1 MEMEILHPYT
11 LMLREDDVLHVSF
24 DAPAYVTLVLDRK
37 NVHTTN
43 RVLGFLAGKEDM
55 DAKSAALA
63 AWRTRERGKSRALH
77 LKLVSPGAKD
87 ARPIVIQAEWWDAVL
102 RAPICRSLHFDGTRR
117 TYIHDVLALVPRKH
131 AIECVTFEGVP
142 PAMCLASAPK
152 LRELGVPHLA
162 FVRCGITTV
171 AHLGALLA
179 EEYPDVR
186 ALTLREDEDD
196 GAPVDLPAVLGQLIA
211 YFDEH
216 FCLAGSKDAE
226 LALLDAELRVD
237 IVCRTAAAS
246 DEAFLLPHNL
256 HVTINGVAQDNVD
269 ADAAAP
275 APTNPLD
282 GTLRHSRRRRES
294 SDADDD
300 SSSDGEGEL
309 PHAKNSGAPTA
320 KSKGGKSGGKQRPR
334 KKLRLD
340 DAEVDE
346 AEVDDDEPMAGGEKK
361 RDDEGEEGEATD
373 DEDYRED
380 GEAGGDEDGGA
391 GRAAAVASEEE
402 SSEAESEAEER
413 DDVLM
418 DKPRPF
424 PGGKVKRPAA
434 GDALADM
441 FGRDAADRIRAT
453 DPAFARIM
461 RNAAES
467 AQKAAEGAALVT
479 CVTCHCG
486 VLKREM
492 RDHKRRCR
500 GGARY

>member
-1 MEMEILHPYT
+1 MEIEVIHPYT

-77 LKLVSPGAKD
+77 LKLISPGAKD

-142 PAMCLASAPK
+142 PAVCLASAPK

-186 ALTLREDEDD
+186 ALTLREDDD
-196 GAPVDLPAVLGQLIA
+196 APVDLPAVLGQLIA

-216 FCLAGSKDAE
+216 FCLAGNKDAE
-226 LALLDAELRVD
+226 LTLLDAELRVD
-237 IVCRTAAAS
+237 IACRTAAAS

-256 HVTINGVAQDNVD
+256 HVIINGVAQDNVD

-275 APTNPLD
+275 VVADPLD
-282 GTLRHSRRRRES
+282 GTLRQSRRRHES

-300 SSSDGEGEL
+300 SGSDGEGHGHNEL
-309 PHAKNSGAPTA
+309 HAKAGSAPA
-320 KSKGGKSGGKQRPR
+320 ARGKGGKGGAHQRPR

-340 DAEVDE
+340 DAEPD
-346 AEVDDDEPMAGGEKK
+346 EVDDDEPMVGGDQK
-361 RDDEGEEGEATD
+361 RDDGGGEEGEATD

-380 GEAGGDEDGGA
+380 GEAGGDGAEECDA
-391 GRAAAVASEEE
+391 GRAAAVGDEDEDP
-402 SSEAESEAEER
+402 SEAEGEAP
-413 DDVLM
+413 M
-418 DKPRPF
+418 GTPQRPF
-424 PGGKVKRPAA
+424 PGGKAKRPAA

>member
-1 MEMEILHPYT
+1 MEIIHPYT

-77 LKLVSPGAKD
+77 LKLVSPGARD

-142 PAMCLASAPK
+142 PAVCLASAPK

-186 ALTLREDEDD
+186 ALTLREDHED
-196 GAPVDLPAVLGQLIA
+196 GAAVDLPAVLGQLIA

-216 FCLAGSKDAE
+216 FCLAGNKDAD

-269 ADAAAP
+269 ADADATAS

-282 GTLRHSRRRRES
+282 GALRHSRRRRES

-300 SSSDGEGEL
+300 SGSDDEGEL
-309 PHAKNSGAPTA
+309 HAKAGSAPAA

-361 RDDEGEEGEATD
+361 RDDDEGEATD

-380 GEAGGDEDGGA
+380 GEAGGDDAEEGGA
-391 GRAAAVASEEE
+391 NRDAAVASEEE
-402 SSEAESEAEER
+402 PSEAESEAEEC
-413 DDVLM
+413 DAPT
-418 DKPRPF
+418 DKPRPL
-424 PGGKVKRPAA
+424 PGGKARRPAA

-479 CVTCHCG
+479 CGTCHCG